1 MKFQSDL
8 HDVYEINVE
17 LSHSIGVEISRAN
30 TLVEFKYEISKRL
43 SSASPVLHHGICSPK
58 GRKFSRRRSKCV
70 KINIRRD
77 A

>member
-1 MKFQSDL
+1 MKFQSVL
-8 HDVYEINVE
+8 YDVYEINVK
-17 LSHSIGVEISRAN
+17 LFHSIGVEISRAN
-30 TLVEFKYEISKRL
+30 TLVEFKYQIWKRL